1 MAAIAFLGLGLMG
14 LPMAS
19 RLLAAGHELT
29 VWNRT
34 PGKAGT
40 LVAEGARVAADPADA
55 VQNADIVIT
64 MLTDG
69 AAVGSVLFGQGV
81 AAGMREGSLF
91 IDMSSIAPREAKAHA
106 GRLAAL
112 GVEALDAPVS
122 GGTVGARSGTLAI
135 MAGGSAAAFA
145 RAAPILAALGRAVR
159 VGEAGAGQVAKL
171 CNQQIVAITIGA
183 VAEAIHMAA
192 KAGADPAAM
201 RAAIR
206 GGFAESRILDL
217 HGARMLE
224 RDFAPGGRSSV
235 QLKDLDNILSL
246 AAEAG
251 APVPLSAQ
259 MRERYARL
267 VDDLGQGGLD
277 HSAILLELEA
287 RSARPPQA

>member
-1 MAAIAFLGLGLMG
+1 VAAIAFLGLGLMG